1 MISEIQLFIINHV
14 YGLYISLCL
23 RIYRFISNF
32 TYSYLISCLA
42 SIFYMKNIFQKK
54 YIWATSSNIDVDISS
69 YYYWH
74 SKQSTKKR
82 KINYSIFFQ
91 FQFGKYFPECCAPL
105 TLKSA
110 TNVRQFELERIILSY
125 TELSTWQLE
134 VSDIIC
140 NLHRITFVERKRKER
155 LVMLCMEH

>member
-1 MISEIQLFIINHV
+1 MLTYPRII
-14 YGLYISLCL
+14 IDTP
-23 RIYRFISNF
+23 SNQQR
-32 TYSYLISCLA
+32 
-42 SIFYMKNIFQKK
+42 KEK
-54 YIWATSSNIDVDISS
+54 YITLHFFNSNSENI
-69 YYYWH
+69 
-74 SKQSTKKR
+74 
-82 KINYSIFFQ
+82 
-91 FQFGKYFPECCAPL
+91 FPECCAPL